1 MIDVRDG
8 LMRRPDEPEGE
19 NVFLGEFLTTCA
31 TNHRALH
38 TGSTV
43 SIGPW
48 IVHVERITENPPEVL
63 VRVVPEVA
71 A

>member
-1 MIDVRDG
+1 M
-8 LMRRPDEPEGE
+8 
-19 NVFLGEFLTTCA
+19 FLGEFLTTCA

>member
-19 NVFLGEFLTTCA
+19 NVFLREFLTTCA

-43 SIGPW
+43 SIGPLDRACRA
-48 IVHVERITENPPEVL
+48 HHGESPEVL
-63 VRVVPEVA
+63 VRVTPEVTA
-71 A
+71 

>member
-1 MIDVRDG
+1 MIDVRTA
-8 LMRRPDEPEGE
+8 LRVAATSTRRKACFWGK
-19 NVFLGEFLTTCA
+19 FLTTCA

-48 IVHVERITENPPEVL
+48 TMHVERTTENPPEVL
-63 VRVVPEVA
+63 MRVVPEVTA
-71 A
+71 